1 MSEVKYII
9 MDNLKKQHPEKFN
22 ESGAM
27 DYKWFEAEVRPN
39 YNCFIRLD
47 VNSVS
52 FSFGVENAPLT
63 QEQAAEFLK
72 NAKLS
77 LLKGVR

>member
-1 MSEVKYII
+1 MII
-9 MDNLKKQHPEKFN
+9 MDKLKEEYPGKFN

-27 DYKWFEAEVRPN
+27 DYKWFEQDIRPN

-47 VNSVS
+47 VKSIA
-52 FSFGVENAPLT
+52 FSFDVP
-63 QEQAAEFLK
+63 

-77 LLKGVR
+77 KEEAVEFLKHFNFDDYK